1 MHAESLTTRIGERL
15 MASRTAISAK
25 PVRCN
30 RRFGMHQMGLFAG
43 GIAHSAVGV
52 PEWRELPKEAQDALV
67 NLMTQLVLD
76 HARLSATLAKREDG
90 HDQ

>member
-1 MHAESLTTRIGERL
+1 
-15 MASRTAISAK
+15 MASRTAISANQ
-25 PVRCN
+25 VRRN
-30 RRFGMHQMGLFAG
+30 RRFGMHQMDLFAG
-43 GIAHSAVGV
+43 GIAHSTVGI

-76 HARLSATLAKREDG
+76 HARVSATPAKREDG